1 MASVSAENAI
11 YVYFPNPNDGISI
24 TLIASLDHLSC
35 VAFQDGLADILA
47 QLSAI
52 CSILGI

>member
-11 YVYFPNPNDGISI
+11 YVYFTNPNDGISI

-35 VAFQDGLADILA
+35 VAFQDSLAAILGI
-47 QLSAI
+47 LSAI

>member
-11 YVYFPNPNDGISI
+11 YVYFPNPNDGIPI

-47 QLSAI
+47 HLSAI